1 MGMGGV
7 VVFARSLGACSN
19 CGSSTTAT
27 AMRVQLLTNM
37 GGVVLVSVRSPLLLA
52 MATKRQQ
59 RNGNVNEIDIASGYG
74 RRDASEYGRRD
85 GYVYSF
91 GYSDCSSI
99 PI

>member
-37 GGVVLVSVRSPLLLA
+37 GGVVVVSVRSHETVTATATATTTLQQLLQHA
-52 MATKRQQ
+52 RTQM
-59 RNGNVNEIDIASGYG
+59 
-74 RRDASEYGRRD
+74 
-85 GYVYSF
+85 
-91 GYSDCSSI
+91 
-99 PI
+99 